1 MLAGSF
7 GFGNGAVLV
16 FAQDKRR
23 ALADIDERLIVS
35 NSGASTCCE
44 LVQETV
50 AHVNGEKVQNAAWGG
65 RAEALQMT
73 GWCREN
79 EQRAEEGRTEE
90 QNEGELEK
98 HMILKEIP

>member
-1 MLAGSF
+1 MTPAHPLRGGVLAGSF
-7 GFGNGAVLV
+7 AFVNGAVLV
-16 FAQDKRR
+16 CARDKRR

-44 LVQETV
+44 LAQETV
-50 AHVNGEKVQNAAWGG
+50 AHVNGEKVQTAAEGG

-79 EQRAEEGRTEE
+79 ERRSAEEGRT
-90 QNEGELEK
+90 K
-98 HMILKEIP
+98 